1 MQTLPKPNV
10 LRDSLESAGRLQ
22 EKILGE
28 EIERLRLEAE
38 NAWRS
43 RDRVEE
49 FLQKE
54 IRKLQRDV
62 ADRDAQLRRLHSDKI
77 DSLQQEIARLEN
89 DFSVQSRELEKAN
102 KLLAWFLKTYF
113 GQKSEKD
120 AVEKKSKEA
129 PSEEAS
135 MAEIPAPEVVKEK
148 RKRGQ
153 QKCSKGHG
161 RTEQEQSLPTD
172 ETFLEPPSCACAT
185 CGTPYRQLE
194 ETEDSPLT
202 EIEIQL
208 LQVLYQRRKYV
219 TQCACNGKKI
229 ITASPPP
236 KLYPKTSIGNSLW
249 VYLVVQKFLNGI
261 PTNRTLKDLSLNG
274 FSLAQGTVTGGF
286 KIIGDLLEPLYQAIV
301 HHCRRADFW
310 NADETSWRVFDTGT
324 KRWWL
329 WVISSGDAVTY
340 VVDPSRSKKVPGE
353 FFTAST
359 GVLMTDRFA
368 SYKALQ
374 AAIRKA
380 WCWVHVRRDFLKI
393 FNGVKKLK
401 QWAKEWLE
409 KIAQLFVLN
418 HKRFELWSA
427 GWHFGTQWEQAET
440 ALKQHVQHMQDT
452 LQEQIWRTDIHPEQ
466 KKALSSL
473 KVHWHG
479 LTMFLDDPR
488 IPLHNNRA
496 ERLLRNAVILRKNSY
511 GSGTE
516 WSGHLTAR
524 LFSIVQTWLINRLDP
539 QKLLRFYFDEC
550 SRTPGK
556 PPPDVN
562 QFLPWAMTEK
572 KRREFALPKTYA
584 APG

>member
-401 QWAKEWLE
+401 QWA
-409 KIAQLFVLN
+409 
-418 HKRFELWSA
+418 
-427 GWHFGTQWEQAET
+427 
-440 ALKQHVQHMQDT
+440 
-452 LQEQIWRTDIHPEQ
+452 
-466 KKALSSL
+466 
-473 KVHWHG
+473 
-479 LTMFLDDPR
+479 
-488 IPLHNNRA
+488 
-496 ERLLRNAVILRKNSY
+496 
-511 GSGTE
+511 
-516 WSGHLTAR
+516 
-524 LFSIVQTWLINRLDP
+524 
-539 QKLLRFYFDEC
+539 
-550 SRTPGK
+550 
-556 PPPDVN
+556 
-562 QFLPWAMTEK
+562 
-572 KRREFALPKTYA
+572 
-584 APG
+584 